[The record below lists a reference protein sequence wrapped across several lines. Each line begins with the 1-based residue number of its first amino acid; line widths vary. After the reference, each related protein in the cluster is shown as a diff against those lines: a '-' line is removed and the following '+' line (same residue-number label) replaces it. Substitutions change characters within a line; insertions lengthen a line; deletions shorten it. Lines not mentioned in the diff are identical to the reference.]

1 MPAPVNADLIQGRWF
16 DGQSSRARPVMVGL
30 RATPQGPSLVL
41 HPLSQPG
48 AEPVVFAWKDVGEAG
63 ETEKPMQFWIRTL

>member
-30 RATPQGPSLVL
+30 RATPQGPSL
-41 HPLSQPG
+41 
-48 AEPVVFAWKDVGEAG
+48 AWDG
-63 ETEKPMQFWIRTL
+63 R